1 VSLPK
6 SWERVDG
13 LHVVSGAASWVAL
26 ASDEVGN
33 LFVFRELVL
42 SGLPSQVAPRL
53 IEAREAAGCE
63 DSPYAGPVDFLGP
76 EVREWGAQS
85 YVRDEYNRLGLY
97 LSPANE
103 DSAAGMTRIQELSR
117 RDPEHAFPEGH
128 PQAGAKGSPRLF
140 LRGVPMLLEQLSSA
154 PRAGDGEKP
163 GVQQE
168 WEQRAGGLVAALRYA
183 VMSLPSPS
191 EAPKKETLDMRQR
204 AIEEMVRRYDEPQ
217 AAVPGIN
224 YE

>member
-1 VSLPK
+1 LLPK

-26 ASDEVGN
+26 AADTEGN
-33 LFVFRELVL
+33 LFAFGELVL

-63 DSPYAGPVDFLGP
+63 DSPWAGPVDFLGP
-76 EVREWGAQS
+76 EVREWGAPS

-103 DSAAGMTRIQELSR
+103 DPAAGMTRVQELSR
-117 RDPEHAFPEGH
+117 RDPGHAFPEGH
-128 PQAGAKGSPRLF
+128 PQAGEKGSPRLF

-154 PRAGDGEKP
+154 PQAGDGEKA
-163 GVQQE
+163 GVQGE

-191 EAPKKETLDMRQR
+191 EKPEEWEPDPRKRAMRDY
-204 AIEEMVRRYDEPQ
+204 IEMWNKGGPTPRYSW
-217 AAVPGIN
+217 
-224 YE
+224 